1 MGLSF
6 FRHQVTVVRAPIDTK
21 NGGQFRDWSKATE
34 FIIERV
40 KVTPGATTQ
49 DFAGRL
55 QSIEDARTLR
65 ANYDADIQ
73 EGDRVAY
80 DGNLYEVSGE
90 VFHTQSPTGRASSTR
105 CRLIRWTG

>member
-6 FRHQVTVVRAPIDTK
+6 FRDTVTVLRASIITR
-21 NGGQFRDWSKATE
+21 NGEERRDWSNPEEIVIKN
-34 FIIERV
+34 V
-40 KVTPGATTQ
+40 QVTARASTQ

-55 QSIEDARTLR
+55 QNINDGRTLR
-65 ANYDADIQ
+65 ANYDADIR

-90 VFHTQSPTGRASSTR
+90 VFHTKSPGGRASSTR
-105 CRLIRWTG
+105 CTLMRWNG